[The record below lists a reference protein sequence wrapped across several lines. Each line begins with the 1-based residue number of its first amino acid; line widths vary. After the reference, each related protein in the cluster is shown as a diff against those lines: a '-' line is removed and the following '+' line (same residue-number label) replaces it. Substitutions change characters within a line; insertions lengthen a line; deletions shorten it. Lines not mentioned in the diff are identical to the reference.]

1 MGEMENLETAEIRE
15 HLEFLEFRQQLH
27 FENTEFSRF
36 LFETKVTKEQ
46 LDRIFDLMDSLSK
59 EIREEK
65 LITHSAY
72 EQQIYEIV
80 PAKRGNYH
88 FAESISQILH
98 EARRW
103 PEVFEHVYGS
113 MEKFKS
119 YLNKER

>member
-1 MGEMENLETAEIRE
+1 ME
-15 HLEFLEFRQQLH
+15 RQLTLLPAVDDKKVQKEVVSVLK
-27 FENTEFSRF
+27 EYRALRMRFSNDM
-36 LFETKVTKEQ
+36 EVTKEQ
-46 LDRIFDLMDSLSK
+46 LNRIYDLMDALSE

-65 LITHSAY
+65 LVTHSAY

-98 EARRW
+98 EGSRW

-119 YLNKER
+119 YLNKK

>member
-1 MGEMENLETAEIRE
+1 MENMELEDRLALI
-15 HLEFLEFRQQLH
+15 EFRQQLL

-46 LDRIFDLMDSLSK
+46 LDRIFDLMDALSE

-65 LITHSAY
+65 LITHSSY

-88 FAESISQILH
+88 FAESISRILH
-98 EARRW
+98 EGRRW

-119 YLNKER
+119 YLNKK

>member
-1 MGEMENLETAEIRE
+1 MENLETAEIKER
-15 HLEFLEFRQQLH
+15 LEFLEFRQKLL
-27 FENTEFSRF
+27 FENTDLSRY
-36 LFETKVTKEQ
+36 LFEMEVTEEQ
-46 LDRIFDLMDSLSK
+46 LKRIYNLMDALLE

-65 LITHSAY
+65 LVTHSAY

-113 MEKFKS
+113 MEKFKN
-119 YLNKER
+119 YLNKEE

>member
-1 MGEMENLETAEIRE
+1 MENLETAEIKER
-15 HLEFLEFRQQLH
+15 LELLEFRQQLL
-27 FENTEFSRF
+27 FENTEFARF
-36 LFETKVTKEQ
+36 LFEMEVTKEQ
-46 LDRIFDLMDSLSK
+46 LNRIYDLMDALSE

-65 LITHSAY
+65 LVTHSAY

-98 EARRW
+98 EGSRW

-119 YLNKER
+119 YLNKK